1 MNVLSSYQLR
11 TVADYHASRVNL
23 DKEPNRGRFW
33 KYLFPDGEDMEV
45 HTVACKFRRDGT
57 VAAKEVVRA
66 SVDEG
71 FQHVKDVACLTMS
84 GYVVDWSPEKEG
96 RPKIWSY
103 NGRWETEAY
112 APRCRWKIACPV
124 VNPEALIHH
133 PRFRYCSW
141 SEGCGDILDYLKVF
155 AKNPRIELLAKAG
168 LGRFGACGGFAKR
181 LASDKR
187 LARFL
192 MDHAEEVKEY
202 CYGCDVIG
210 KAYRDGSTL
219 DEAARRIGDRKH
231 FRGWGLPIEID
242 ATKARQY
249 ISTIKGPRSVVSSYD
264 YCQYLKNCK
273 RLGLDLLDTKNAFPR
288 RFKQRAQVIA
298 DQCAEIDRKAK
309 VELAKQQDQQIAATA
324 ARFARL
330 ERRTSA
336 LRITIPR
343 KTAELIR
350 EGKRMSNCLGN
361 GHYAAKMAR
370 GETLIVFV
378 RRAERPNAAF
388 VAVEFS
394 PDQKRV
400 LQCYAAKNGRPP
412 EPVIRSVKK
421 WFEGA
426 TKTDSR
432 LRAGVA

>member
-1 MNVLSSYQLR
+1 MNVLSSFQLR
-11 TVADYHASRVNL
+11 TVADYHAEHCKRHLNV
-23 DKEPNRGRFW
+23 NRGRFY
-33 KYLFPDGEDMEV
+33 KYLFPDGDDMEI
-45 HTVACKFRRDGT
+45 HTIACKYRRDGS
-57 VAAKEVVRA
+57 VVAKEVVRA
-66 SVDEG
+66 SVDDP
-71 FQHVKDVACLTMS
+71 FQHVKDVACMAIS
-84 GYVVDWSPEKEG
+84 GYVVDWSPEKIG
-96 RPKIWSY
+96 RPRDWSY
-103 NGRWETEAY
+103 NGRWESEAY
-112 APRCRWKIACPV
+112 APRCKWKIACEV
-124 VNPEALIHH
+124 VNPEALLDH

-141 SEGCGDILDYLKVF
+141 SWGCGDILDYLKVF

-168 LGRFGACGGFAKR
+168 LGRFGSCSGFAKR

-187 LARFL
+187 MARFL
-192 MDHAEEVKEY
+192 MENAEEVKEC

-219 DEAARRIGDRKH
+219 AEADTRIRNRRH
-231 FRGWGLPIEID
+231 FRAYGLPPEVD
-242 ATKARQY
+242 ASKAMAYKRGL
-249 ISTIKGPRSVVSSYD
+249 SEYD
-264 YCQYLKNCK
+264 YCRYLQNCK

-298 DQCAEIDRKAK
+298 DQCAELDRKARA
-309 VELAKQQDQQIAATA
+309 ELAKQQDQQIAATA
-324 ARFARL
+324 TRFARL

-336 LRITIPR
+336 LRYTIPR

-426 TKTDSR
+426 TKTASR
-432 LRAGVA
+432 LRVGVA